1 MWTRKISLR
10 PVRSGIGA
18 TNRPDRLDDA
28 LLRPGRFDRLVEV
41 PIPDRAGR
49 EEILRVHTRDR
60 PVEAPDYGEL
70 ADRTEGYTGSD
81 IAAVVRQAGLL
92 ALEEHVEEDDS
103 TADAPVV
110 AVRHLEAALEAVD
123 PSVSPEERAYYDSLE
138 NRLGQSNDRFS

>member
-1 MWTRKISLR
+1 M
-10 PVRSGIGA
+10 
-18 TNRPDRLDDA
+18 
-28 LLRPGRFDRLVEV
+28 

-81 IAAVVRQAGLL
+81 IAAVVREAGLL
-92 ALEEHVEEDDS
+92 ALEEHVRTDGP
-103 TADAPVV
+103 ADEAPVV
-110 AVRHLEAALEAVD
+110 TARHLEAALESVD

-138 NRLGQSNDRFS
+138 DRIGQSNDRFS